1 MVADSEFVIRILI
14 SACLG
19 ALVGWE
25 RERQH
30 QPAGLRTQM
39 ILAVGCTLAMALS
52 INLAF
57 QFVPQGISG
66 DPARLAAQVVSGI
79 GFLGAGAI
87 LHYGVNIKGMT
98 TATSLWTVAVIGLT
112 VGAGHYI
119 EAVSTTILLL
129 IILAGITIFE
139 RRYIHPFMELNISL
153 KADDRPGIIEEIKG
167 VLSGKGIT
175 VQVSSINK
183 NIDDDRITIVLL
195 IRTMKA
201 NFLDEAVSKLST
213 SKGIKSFKIE

>member
-1 MVADSEFVIRILI
+1 MVADSEFIIRILI

-57 QFVPQGISG
+57 QFVPQGVSG

-153 KADDRPGIIEEIKG
+153 KAEDRPGIIEEIKG

-201 NFLDEAVSKLST
+201 NFLDEAVSKLSS

>member
-57 QFVPQGISG
+57 QFVPQGVSG

-213 SKGIKSFKIE
+213 SRGIKSFKIE

>member
-57 QFVPQGISG
+57 QFVPQGVSG